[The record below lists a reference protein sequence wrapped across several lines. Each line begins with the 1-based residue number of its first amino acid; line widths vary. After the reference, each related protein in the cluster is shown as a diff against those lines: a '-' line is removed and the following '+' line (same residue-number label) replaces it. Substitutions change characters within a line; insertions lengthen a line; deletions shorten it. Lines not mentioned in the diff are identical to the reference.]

1 MITYIAYEEIL
12 EIWTNHLWPDRK
24 SKIESNSAM
33 VFLGG
38 YDMKNMATTPSFFGF
53 VENGKIIG
61 VNSGHKCSD
70 NSYRF
75 RGVFVFPEHRNKG
88 VGFNLIRGVIEQ
100 AKKENCDFIWGFPRK
115 TSWDLGIYKKA
126 GFELCS
132 KWIPS
137 ETSANNAYCKLVL

>member
-1 MITYIAYEEIL
+1 LLTEAQRL
-12 EIWTNHLWPDRK
+12 GLPLPSNHLLENNDG
-24 SKIESNSAM
+24 SNTHLLPLPGEYS
-33 VFLGG
+33 
-38 YDMKNMATTPSFFGF
+38 
-53 VENGKIIG
+53 
-61 VNSGHKCSD
+61 
-70 NSYRF
+70 
-75 RGVFVFPEHRNKG
+75 
-88 VGFNLIRGVIEQ
+88 EQ